1 MSNSTSISDLPL
13 NPLNGGNISNGGGG
27 GGGGG
32 NVTVNENISTTSGT
46 INLDQSTISQIV
58 NGLQQASN
66 SGATQLPS
74 RDISMST
81 TNITNDLQ
89 VQPNYIPSTNKDDYI
104 EKSENKNEMIN
115 NYNINMQRNN
125 SLDEMYNEIQTPLLI
140 AVLYFLF
147 QLPIFKKMLYS
158 YFPIL
163 FSTDGNLNIN
173 GFIFNSIIFGFI
185 FYVLDKITVKFNTF

>member
-27 GGGGG
+27 G
-32 NVTVNENISTTSGT
+32 NVNENISTTSGT

-104 EKSENKNEMIN
+104 EKSENKNEI
-115 NYNINMQRNN
+115 
-125 SLDEMYNEIQTPLLI
+125 S
-140 AVLYFLF
+140 V
-147 QLPIFKKMLYS
+147 
-158 YFPIL
+158 
-163 FSTDGNLNIN
+163 
-173 GFIFNSIIFGFI
+173 
-185 FYVLDKITVKFNTF
+185 

>member
-13 NPLNGGNISNGGGG
+13 NPLNGGNVSNGGGE
-27 GGGGG
+27 
-32 NVTVNENISTTSGT
+32 NVSENTSGGT

-81 TNITNDLQ
+81 SNITTDLQ
-89 VQPNYIPSTNKDDYI
+89 IQANYIPPTNRDDYI
-104 EKSENKNEMIN
+104 QNSENKNDMIN
-115 NYNINMQRNN
+115 NYNQSVQRSS
-125 SLDEMYNEIQTPLLI
+125 SLDEMYNEIQTPLLL
-140 AVLYFLF
+140 AVIYFLF
-147 QLPIFKKMLYS
+147 QLPIFKKFLFS

-163 FSTDGNLNIN
+163 FSNDGNLNIN
-173 GFIFNSIIFGFI
+173 GFIFNSVIFGFI
-185 FYVLDKITVKFNTF
+185 FYTLNKITIQINTF